1 MDQKVESVPSPR
13 EHRPS
18 SDSIRK
24 ECGGVQPSNTTSS
37 LARLA
42 CACMQQAQKRLEEA
56 FFFCLCMPPS
66 CTGAHPILQ
75 SAVKI
80 EGLPPSRVGSTMF
93 GLAVAR
99 GANETPPKCVG
110 DAGCG
115 RSSLQSRSSS
125 GPLKRQKCLVLV
137 TALAALNS
145 GVNPR
150 IQKTAVSGCGARG
163 ECHCGRR

>member
-1 MDQKVESVPSPR
+1 MRRGSAEQHHILTRSSGLRMHAAGTEETGGSV
-13 EHRPS
+13 
-18 SDSIRK
+18 
-24 ECGGVQPSNTTSS
+24 
-37 LARLA
+37 
-42 CACMQQAQKRLEEA
+42 
-56 FFFCLCMPPS
+56 FFCLCMPPS

-110 DAGCG
+110 NAGCG

-145 GVNPR
+145 GGNPR
-150 IQKTAVSGCGARG
+150 LQKTAVSGCDARG
-163 ECHCGRR
+163 ECHNVTAGEDDDKRRAPRENKMST